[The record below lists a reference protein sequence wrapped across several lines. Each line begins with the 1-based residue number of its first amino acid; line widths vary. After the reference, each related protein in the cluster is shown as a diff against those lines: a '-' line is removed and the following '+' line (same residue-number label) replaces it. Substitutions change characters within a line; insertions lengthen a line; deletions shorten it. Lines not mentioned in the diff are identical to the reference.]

1 MTKIQEEII
10 QVLSSPINVRKVDR
24 IKWRNNPMQESIV
37 VLDAILQLIKENKV
51 YQKPNALLVQQ
62 TSKRNNVIM
71 SPYVLM
77 LQLRYE
83 INKGIKEKEGLEL
96 LRLLKLQACRKASNA
111 SSTIPMINI
120 DTV

>member
-1 MTKIQEEII
+1 MTKKQEEII

-24 IKWRNNPMQESIV
+24 IKWRNNPMQENLV
-37 VLDAILQLIKENKV
+37 VLDAILRLIKKNKV
-51 YQKPNALLVQQ
+51 YQKSNALLVQQ
-62 TSKRNNVIM
+62 TSERNNVIM

-83 INKGIKEKEGLEL
+83 TNKGTKEKDGLEL

-111 SSTIPMINI
+111 SSTIPMTNT
-120 DTV
+120 DMV